1 MEDFEERLMR
11 LIRDK
16 SGINVSFSHR
26 TFIAKFAQNRINEL
40 GISHSE
46 YISKLESDN
55 EELILVIDEA
65 AINETYFFRE
75 EKQFDYLAKRVFRC
89 GWKPVIW
96 SAACSTGEEALSLYA
111 LAKHCG
117 CDAEIYATD
126 IDENAM
132 RAMRTGTYPPH
143 AFRTEGSSFFPILS
157 EIGEYHP
164 KYFKASPETLS
175 KIHISKFNLVLDKIF
190 PMQEESVDILFMRN
204 VFIYFDNETRNEVI
218 KKMCRA
224 LKKGGLLFISV
235 NEIASVN
242 CDESIPLVKDHWE
255 TIYFLRKIS
264 DEEKK
269 EFLIKKTLRPKPA
282 NAANSGLKE
291 TQAVSTGN
299 LTIEELYKKIKEKID
314 EGKTDDAR
322 KILSTANYRPDSADL
337 ILYLTGLI
345 EMKRNNLDGAEKF
358 FIKSSIIN
366 PEFWPAFFQLGM
378 LGKENGNQKMSRDNF
393 SKCSKVLKDY
403 AKKKKMCYTFLMDSF
418 SEDYFLKS
426 CETFLSEEE

>member
-1 MEDFEERLMR
+1 MEDFEEELMR
-11 LIRDK
+11 LIREK

-26 TFIAKFAQNRINEL
+26 SFIAKFVQSRINEL
-40 GISHSE
+40 GISYSE
-46 YISKLESDN
+46 YLSKLESDN

-75 EKQFDYLAKRVFRC
+75 EKQFDYLEKHVFKC

-96 SAACSTGEEALSLYA
+96 SAACSTGEEALSLLA

-132 RAMRTGTYPPH
+132 RAMKAGSYPPH
-143 AFRTEGSSFFPILS
+143 AFRTEGSSFFSMLS
-157 EIGEYHP
+157 EIGDYHP
-164 KYFKASPETLS
+164 KCFKTSAETLS
-175 KIHISKFNLVLDKIF
+175 KIHISKFNLAVDTIF

-204 VFIYFDNETRNEVI
+204 VFIYFDNETRNDVI

-242 CDESIPLVKDHWE
+242 CDESIPLIKDHWD
-255 TIYFLRKIS
+255 TVYFLRKVS

-269 EFLIKKTLRPKPA
+269 EFLRKKTLRPKPSDET
-282 NAANSGLKE
+282 NSEAAE
-291 TQAVSTGN
+291 TQTTSSGN
-299 LTIEELYKKIKEKID
+299 LTIDALYKKIKEKID
-314 EGKTDDAR
+314 EGKADEAR

-337 ILYLTGLI
+337 ILYLSGII
-345 EMKRNNLDGAEKF
+345 EMKKNNLDDAEKF
-358 FIKSSIIN
+358 FMKSSIIN
-366 PEFWPAFFQLGM
+366 PDFWPAFFQLGM
-378 LGKENGNQKMSRDNF
+378 LGRKNGKQKMSRDNF

-426 CETFLSEEE
+426 CESFLSEEE

>member
-40 GISHSE
+40 GLSYSE

-75 EKQFDYLAKRVFRC
+75 EKQFDYLAKHVFRC

-175 KIHISKFNLVLDKIF
+175 KIHISKFNLALDKIF

-255 TIYFLRKIS
+255 TIYFLRKVS

-282 NAANSGLKE
+282 NAANSDLKE

-337 ILYLTGLI
+337 ILYLSGLI